1 MDSGLGG
8 RFWRLLA
15 ASGVSNLADGIGR
28 TALPLLA
35 ATLTRDP
42 VLISGLYSLAFLPW
56 LLFALPAGALVDRS
70 DRRRAMVL
78 ANGVRAAVLAA
89 LTVATALDQ
98 ISIVALYAVAFGLGA
113 AETIYDSAANALLPQ
128 VVRPD
133 QLERGNGWLVTG
145 EAVGQIFLGGP
156 LGAGLFVLAA
166 AVPLA
171 VNAGGFAVAALIMV
185 TLAGRYR
192 PGLASTRSVR
202 ADIRDGV
209 RWVWRHRLLRGL
221 ILAFGLTAGLHAM
234 AMAVLVLYALDTLGL
249 TEAGYGLFLL
259 TGGIGG
265 LIGGLLA
272 PVLSGRLDRI
282 GTLVLAGFV
291 APLAMLGMGLVTDPI
306 GAAGLSALGA
316 GAVMVGNVLTMSLR
330 QALIPEHLFG
340 RVQGA
345 WRTLVWGSLPL
356 GGLAGG
362 LLADATSVATVFVL
376 AGAGNLVVGLVIMV
390 LLYRHRPV
398 IIAAYPTG

>member
-376 AGAGNLVVGLVIMV
+376 AGAGNLVVGLAIMV